1 MLTGLVAY
9 HEGSAFYNTLLKEI
23 HKGRVEMTQRQEKR
37 GEQLLDDRK
46 ETRRYWPLKEEA
58 QNRSVWRT
66 CFGRSYGLVLRQ
78 NVMKE
83 YNRVEGD
90 GDTNADEDETSLKLL
105 VPCCL

>member
-23 HKGRVEMTQRQEKR
+23 YKRMVGVTQRQERR
-37 GEQLLDDRK
+37 GKQLLDDLK
-46 ETRRYWPLKEEA
+46 ETRRHWPLKEEA

-78 NVMKE
+78 NIINE
-83 YNRVEGD
+83 YNSVGED
-90 GDTNADEDETSLKLL
+90 GDTKQA
-105 VPCCL
+105 